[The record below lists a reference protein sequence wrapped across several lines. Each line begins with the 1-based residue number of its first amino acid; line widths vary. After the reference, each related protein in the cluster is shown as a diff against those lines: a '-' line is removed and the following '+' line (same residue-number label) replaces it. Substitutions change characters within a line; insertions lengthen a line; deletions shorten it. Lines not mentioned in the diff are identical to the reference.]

1 MSRHYGLTC
10 IFRRIRIAEGRPNET
25 LFLWTHNHPIH
36 DLVAAD
42 TTDARDPAASLT
54 LRKEMP
60 HIAPSTEFRKS
71 SIPLP
76 ASFSSWAMFPDCVTF
91 LAENQRL
98 RLLSARRKPTARLI
112 QMLACGV

>member
-10 IFRRIRIAEGRPNET
+10 IFRRIRIAEGRRNET
-25 LFLWTHNHPIH
+25 LFLWIHNHPIH

-42 TTDARDPAASLT
+42 TTAARDPAASLT

-76 ASFSSWAMFPDCVTF
+76 ASFSSSKANRPPYPDVGV
-91 LAENQRL
+91 
-98 RLLSARRKPTARLI
+98 RRVERKI
-112 QMLACGV
+112 D